1 MNGRHPLDFRQN
13 GPPPIAIPR
22 PAITIAWPDGRTTT
36 ALPGQDWL
44 EAARQ
49 AAVLIPT
56 GCLGGS
62 CGACEIEVNG
72 RMVRACVATVPS
84 SASGRLTVSLAS
96 DPHW

>member
-1 MNGRHPLDFRQN
+1 MTAMGSQ
-13 GPPPIAIPR
+13 GPV
-22 PAITIAWPDGRTTT
+22 TIHWPEGQIST

-44 EAARQ
+44 EVAA
-49 AAVLIPT
+49 AAGLAIPT

-72 RMVRACVATVPS
+72 RLVRACVATVPS
-84 SASGRLTVSLAS
+84 SPSGRLTVSLVG